1 MGFQVQNDIPWM
13 DVIVPSCFYVGLL
26 NVLIPLADLPSPH
39 RSVSSVYSQCEF
51 HKVVSRSGIVFCS
64 ICLEFSASFPSEISC
79 LSSILDCFPSI
90 IFFPLSFLCSHY
102 LVFSEQN

>member
-39 RSVSSVYSQCEF
+39 RSVSSVYSQYEF

-90 IFFPLSFLCSHY
+90 IFFPSE
-102 LVFSEQN
+102 FSL